1 MTRSCRVATAAAA
14 AAALL
19 GAATPATG
27 FALHATPSLES
38 LRAVS
43 AGDRAAS
50 SVPATTTTMSTS
62 ARSFRRQPRAQCA
75 SQVRA
80 RTGLLRSS
88 AVDMETMPD
97 VPPPVVAAKKKGG
110 AGKPVLAVEGDT
122 LETTPMMVGL
132 VAGSWVVSLMA
143 LQPLFAALAAGPSPL
158 QLIQLA
164 FTFVATVVFSDFFS
178 GVFHWCVVP
187 TLTPTPALRL

>member
-1 MTRSCRVATAAAA
+1 M
-14 AAALL
+14 
-19 GAATPATG
+19 
-27 FALHATPSLES
+27 
-38 LRAVS
+38 
-43 AGDRAAS
+43 RAAVCLQE
-50 SVPATTTTMSTS
+50 SVLRLRHGSAQPEATL
-62 ARSFRRQPRAQCA
+62 A
-75 SQVRA
+75 
-80 RTGLLRSS
+80 
-88 AVDMETMPD
+88 
-97 VPPPVVAAKKKGG
+97 PPVVAAKKKGG

-187 TLTPTPALRL
+187 TLTPTPALRLRL